1 MTAAH
6 PPTWPSSRV
15 LAGWWPHLDRLRPRS
30 LWLYHLLL
38 HRVEAPVLIA
48 LPAEQERL
56 ARLLLE
62 VLASPSSAGPATTAR
77 LAARLHFDP
86 QLLRRLL
93 ADLEGT
99 GLVRS
104 APGEAGWSLTSAGE
118 QVAAGATTL
127 RPLHERRA
135 FYFTEPPDPGGRPRY
150 IPLDRP
156 PTSALSENDRW
167 HFDVGVLRECA
178 GQSAEWKRRHGFPVE
193 VLGVA
198 DSSGEVGTGEP
209 WEQVVIDRPEHLL
222 VLFVLSGA
230 STEETLLGLAVQPAG
245 WHLQAERPVLALG
258 DRWHGVL
265 PELSIDLPP
274 DLWRQAW
281 RDWGQ
286 THGLPPVEVEA
297 CHLEQKGAHLR
308 VKAPQPLAER
318 LRSSR
323 GELKG
328 ETWVLAGEG
337 RIHNAAVIELTDS

>member
-6 PPTWPSSRV
+6 PPTWPTSRV

-38 HRVEAPVLIA
+38 HRIEAPVLIA

-77 LAARLHFDP
+77 LAARLLFDP
-86 QLLRRLL
+86 QLLRRFL
-93 ADLEGT
+93 ADLETG
-99 GLVRS
+99 GLVRATS
-104 APGEAGWSLTSAGE
+104 GEQGWSLTSAGE
-118 QVAAGATTL
+118 QVVAGTTTL
-127 RPLHERRA
+127 LPLRERRTL
-135 FYFTEPPDPGGRPRY
+135 YFTEPPDAGARPRY

-156 PTSALSENDRW
+156 PTSALSENEHW
-167 HFDVGVLRECA
+167 HFDIGVLRECA

-198 DSSGEVGTGEP
+198 DSSGAS
-209 WEQVVIDRPEHLL
+209 WEQVVIDRPEQLL
-222 VLFVLSGA
+222 VMFVLSGA

-245 WHLQAERPVLALG
+245 WHLHADRPVLMLG

-274 DLWRQAW
+274 DLWRPAW
-281 RDWGQ
+281 REWGQ
-286 THGLPPVEVEA
+286 AHGLPLAEVEA
-297 CHLEQKGAHLR
+297 CYLEQKGAHLR

-337 RIHNAAVIELTDS
+337 RIHNAAFIELTDS